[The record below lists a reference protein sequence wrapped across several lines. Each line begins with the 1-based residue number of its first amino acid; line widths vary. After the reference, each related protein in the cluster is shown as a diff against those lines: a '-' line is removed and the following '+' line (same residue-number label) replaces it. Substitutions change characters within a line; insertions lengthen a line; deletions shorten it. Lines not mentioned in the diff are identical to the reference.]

1 NLEHNN
7 ITMSKFRK
15 KKSNELPA
23 VNTASLPDI
32 VFMLLFFFMV
42 VTVLRDDNLLVQNK
56 LPKADQV
63 EKLKK
68 DRSVYIYAGKP
79 SARYQEK
86 YGSEPKIQIGDK
98 YTDLSN
104 LKFALTEARQKLL
117 PELQDKVMVA
127 LKVDEKTNTGMVT
140 DIKQELRD
148 LNMLKIIYITSP
160 GNEIN
165 R

>member
-1 NLEHNN
+1 
-7 ITMSKFRK
+7 MSKFRK
-15 KKSNELPA
+15 KKSNELPP
-23 VNTASLPDI
+23 VSTASLPDI

-79 SARYQEK
+79 SARYQESF
-86 YGSEPKIQIGDK
+86 GTEAKIQIGDK
-98 YTDLSN
+98 YTDISN
-104 LKFALTEARQKLL
+104 IKFALTEARQKLR
-117 PELQDKVMVA
+117 PELQDRVMVA
-127 LKVDEKTNTGMVT
+127 LKVDEETNTGMVT

-148 LNMLKIIYITSP
+148 LNMLKIIYITTP
-160 GNEIN
+160 GNELD
-165 R
+165 

>member
-1 NLEHNN
+1 
-7 ITMSKFRK
+7 MSKFTK
-15 KKSNELPA
+15 KKSSELPA

-42 VTVLRDDNLLVQNK
+42 VTVLRNNNMLVRNE

-68 DRSVYIYAGKP
+68 DRSVYIFAGKP

-86 YGSEPKIQIGDK
+86 YGKEGKIQIGDK
-98 YTDLSN
+98 FTDVSN
-104 LKFALTEARQKLL
+104 LKFALTEARAKLL

-127 LKVDEKTNTGMVT
+127 LKVDKETNTGLVT
-140 DIKQELRD
+140 DIKQELRE
-148 LNMLKIIYITSP
+148 LNMLKLIYITAP
-160 GNEIN
+160 GTEIDK
-165 R
+165 

>member
-1 NLEHNN
+1 
-7 ITMSKFRK
+7 MSKFTRK
-15 KKSNELPA
+15 KSGDLPA
-23 VNTASLPDI
+23 INTASLPDI

-42 VTVLRDDNLLVQNK
+42 VTVLRDDNLLVQNT

-68 DRSVYIYAGKP
+68 DRSVYIYAGSP
-79 SARYQEK
+79 SARFQDK
-86 YGSEPKIQIGDK
+86 YGKEPKIQIGDK

-104 LKFALTEARQKLL
+104 IKFALTEARQTLL

-140 DIKQELRD
+140 DIKQQLRD
-148 LNMLKIIYITSP
+148 LNMLKIIYIASP
-160 GNEIN
+160 GNEISQ
-165 R
+165 